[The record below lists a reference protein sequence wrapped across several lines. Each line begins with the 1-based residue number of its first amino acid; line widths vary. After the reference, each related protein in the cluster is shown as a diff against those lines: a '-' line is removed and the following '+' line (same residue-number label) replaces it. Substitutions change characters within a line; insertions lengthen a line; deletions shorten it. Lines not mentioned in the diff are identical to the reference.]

1 LAVRINEHRTTV
13 ALIDAVYPR
22 DVSCR
27 LVRLVTDAD
36 GVSFASAT
44 EVPYINVEVACG

>member
-13 ALIDAVYPR
+13 ALIDAVYSG
-22 DVSCR
+22 DVSRR

-36 GVSFASAT
+36 GVSFAIDT
-44 EVPYINVEVACG
+44 EVPYINVVVACG